1 MQIDDLTM
9 LVYSTLTALALIA
22 ASVMLEHTKVRVIC
36 ISFGILLLIGS
47 MVNIHVN
54 VMAEQDEAWRSPEF
68 KEMRDQLDKLL
79 TEQYTF
85 LRMMGTDKHRYEYV
99 KRWKHSVCDM
109 KF

>member
-1 MQIDDLTM
+1 M
-9 LVYSTLTALALIA
+9 LVYSIITALALIT
-22 ASVMLEHTKVRVIC
+22 ASVMLEHTKTRILC
-36 ISFGILLLIGS
+36 ISFGILLLMGS
-47 MVNIHVN
+47 MIDTHANM
-54 VMAEQDEAWRSPEF
+54 MAEQDEAWRSPEF

-85 LRMMGTDKHRYEYV
+85 LRMMGTDKYRYEYV